1 MTLGERF
8 KYVRKYNNLNQ
19 SNFAK
24 VLGISQTHVSKIE
37 KDVEKP
43 SETLLIFVSYM
54 YVINLE
60 WLKTGAGDPHHIDT
74 DYKSQFDKTRQKLE
88 LLLRYMDDET
98 ALNFLDS
105 FAYFAFINETLENEN
120 KTEYGNSKDVY
131 SKAFKNVLRSLWLL
145 TIHGKESNDSRW
157 CGHQVDLLNTSIE
170 EFIKIITSK

>member
-43 SETLLIFVSYM
+43 SETLLRFVSYM
-54 YVINLE
+54 FVINLE

-105 FAYFAFINETLENEN
+105 FAYFTFINEIFENEK
-120 KTEYGNSKDVY
+120 KTSQTDCGKSFRNIL
-131 SKAFKNVLRSLWLL
+131 KNLWIL
-145 TIHGKESNDSRW
+145 TIHAKETNDNH
-157 CGHQVDLLNTSIE
+157 CGNQIDLLNASIE